1 MRRAPRDENLRR
13 MSKIY
18 SNDLRERVLD
28 AYESGLTY
36 EEVAR
41 LFSVSVTFIR
51 TLRALHKET
60 GDIQPR
66 PHGGGNPGA
75 FSIEDLE
82 VLKRWNELYPDMY
95 LREYVDK
102 LAEERGIHVSEM
114 AVCRAFKKLGITRKK
129 KTNMPRNNE
138 RKSSVTNGKSTKN

>member
-1 MRRAPRDENLRR
+1 

-51 TLRALHKET
+51 TLRKLHAET

-75 FSIEDLE
+75 FSEEDLDA
-82 VLKRWNELYPDMY
+82 LKTWNQLEPDLY
-95 LREYVDK
+95 LREYVEK
-102 LAEERGIHVSEM
+102 FANERNLNVSEM

-129 KTNMPRNNE
+129 KTNMPRSSEQKRSAPNV
-138 RKSSVTNGKSTKN
+138 KSIKS